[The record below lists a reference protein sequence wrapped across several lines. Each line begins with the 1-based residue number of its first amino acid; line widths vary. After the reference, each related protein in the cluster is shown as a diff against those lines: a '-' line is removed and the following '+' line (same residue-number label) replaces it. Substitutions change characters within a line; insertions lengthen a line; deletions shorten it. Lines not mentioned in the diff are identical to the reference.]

1 LRIEIVNLLKIEAMK
16 TKAQTFFGILLTLAA
31 LCVISGCVT
40 TGPYELKHTRND
52 VDFAMNHYRNEV
64 SFGHIAPAFQPQV
77 NTAYEAYKTAFDA
90 AVQQAHSNYDAPT
103 PDNVKQLAD
112 QLLSILGSI
121 PAVP

>member
-1 LRIEIVNLLKIEAMK
+1 MK
-16 TKAQTFFGILLTLAA
+16 TKAKKFCGILLTLAA
-31 LCVISGCVT
+31 LGVISGCAT
-40 TGPYELKHTRND
+40 TDYYRLKQTRND
-52 VDFAMNHYRNEV
+52 IDFAMNHYRNEV

-77 NTAYEAYKTAFDA
+77 NAAYDAYKTAFDA